1 MDLPKKRQFIHS
13 HLHEVKE
20 PDVNEIYEKI
30 VTSLNDKKIEESE
43 EDIIEDRLTD
53 HEEMKKEIKN
63 WRHSK

>member
-1 MDLPKKRQFIHS
+1 MDIHKKRQFIHS
-13 HLHEVKE
+13 HLHQVKE

-30 VTSLNDKKIEESE
+30 VTSLNDRKIEESE

-53 HEEMKKEIKN
+53 HEELKKEIKN